1 MLVVGG
7 GPKGAC
13 AFRWSAAATMSLA
26 SVTHT
31 DTVAGPARPAE
42 PEVAPQAARRVKQPG
57 PKRQPSGAKGRNKG

>member
-26 SVTHT
+26 SV
-31 DTVAGPARPAE
+31 TVAGPARPAE

>member
-13 AFRWSAAATMSLA
+13 AFRWSAAATTMSLSLA
-26 SVTHT
+26 SV
-31 DTVAGPARPAE
+31 TVAGPARPAE